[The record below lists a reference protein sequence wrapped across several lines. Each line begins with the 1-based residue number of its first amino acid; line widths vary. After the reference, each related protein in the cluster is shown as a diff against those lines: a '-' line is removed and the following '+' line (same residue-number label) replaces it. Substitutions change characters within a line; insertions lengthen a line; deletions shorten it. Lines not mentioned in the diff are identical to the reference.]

1 MLTPQADPQSGY
13 TDASDP
19 DFPGIDTCL
28 YCLYGDEVE
37 SLCSR
42 GPSANVESP
51 QGSKS
56 SLGAS
61 EIVAFTNCQS
71 TEFDRT
77 TLTRAQLDGI
87 KRFC

>member
-13 TDASDP
+13 TDASDS

-28 YCLYGDEVE
+28 YCLYGDDVE
-37 SLCSR
+37 CVCS
-42 GPSANVESP
+42 GGASANAESS

-56 SLGAS
+56 SLGAG

-71 TEFDRT
+71 AEFNRT
-77 TLTRAQLDGI
+77 TLTRAQLDE
-87 KRFC
+87 RV